1 MTAPV
6 LTVRPG
12 TEADTPTI
20 LALIRDLAEY
30 EKLLHEVVVT
40 EADLRRDLFGP
51 RPWAETLIGEVNG
64 GAAGFALFFPTYST
78 FAGSP
83 CLYLEDLFVRPAFRK
98 LGLGRRLLQAVAE
111 VAVDRGCARYEWSV
125 LDWNTSAIAFYES
138 VGARMSPD
146 WRRMRMEGA
155 SLKRFGSGP
164 VGG

>member
-1 MTAPV
+1 MTTPR
-6 LTVRPG
+6 LTVRPA

-20 LALIRDLAEY
+20 LSLIRDLAEY
-30 EKLLHEVVVT
+30 EKLAHEVVVT
-40 EADLRRDLFGP
+40 EEDLRRDLFGP

-64 GAAGFALFFPTYST
+64 EAAGFALFFPTYST

-111 VAVDRGCARYEWSV
+111 VAVERGCARYEWSV
-125 LDWNTSAIAFYES
+125 LDWNAPAIAFYES

-146 WRRMRMEGA
+146 WRRMRMEGP
-155 SLKRFGSGP
+155 SLERFGAGP
-164 VGG
+164 AGE